1 MEKKCAGQ
9 ESPLFAKSFQE
20 PPEFSSDLIR
30 GLRRKIRGYY
40 DVYRRNF
47 PWRETDNPYN
57 ILVSEVM
64 LQQTQTSRVE
74 SKYLQF
80 LEAFPDVAALDA
92 AELTSVLRIWKGLGY
107 NRRALVLKRIAQIVL
122 RDFDGELPRSL
133 DALLGLPG
141 IGRATA
147 GAILAFAFN
156 EPVVFIETNI
166 RRVFLHFFFPDREA
180 VSDQEILP
188 IIEQTLDRDD
198 PRHWYYALMDY
209 GAMLAKDGPNPNRR
223 SAHYTRQARFT
234 GSNRQI
240 RGQILQLLLERSGL
254 QDKELVEHLGVEA
267 ERVRKILDALVQ
279 EGFLKR
285 KKGKLFLR

>member
-1 MEKKCAGQ
+1 MEKKCIEQ
-9 ESPLFAKSFQE
+9 ESLSSARSFKD
-20 PPEFSSDLIR
+20 PPVLSPGVISGFHMQ
-30 GLRRKIRGYY
+30 IRGYY
-40 DVYRRNF
+40 KQHRRNF
-47 PWRETDNPYN
+47 PWRETTDPYR

-74 SKYLQF
+74 GKYLQF

-107 NRRALVLKRIAQIVL
+107 NRRALALKRIAQIVL
-122 RDFDGELPRSL
+122 RDFGGELPQSL
-133 DALLGLPG
+133 EALLSMPG

-166 RRVFLHFFFPDREA
+166 RRVFLHFFYPDQDA
-180 VSDQEILP
+180 VSDREILP
-188 IIEQTLDRDD
+188 IVEQTLDRDD

-209 GAMLAKDGPNPNRR
+209 GAMLAKDGLNPNRR
-223 SAHYTRQARFT
+223 STHYTRQARFI

-240 RGQILQLLLERSGL
+240 RGQILQLLLEASRFHE
-254 QDKELVEHLGVEA
+254 KELIEHIGVEA
-267 ERVRKILDALVQ
+267 ERVRTILAALVE
-279 EGFLKR
+279 EGFLMR
-285 KKGKLFLR
+285 EKGELFLR